1 MALNTLGCGRYSAQ
15 VWTRGGADLL
25 FADLP
30 VTQVSWDRRLDDTS
44 QASVT
49 LAGLGRSAACFAAIR
64 DANAWQH
71 ELAIAR
77 DGAVVW
83 QGPIVTSNSQGVQ
96 GSYDARDVSAW
107 WDHRKERVDREFVLA
122 DLATIFQTLA
132 DDAMLADPSP
142 NITVSTT
149 PTSVLGSRKYLAG
162 QHLLIGTQLRELST
176 AGVDWTVVGR
186 DVLAGGIVVPASP
199 IVRLNDQ
206 HLVAPPKVTK
216 DGLAMA
222 TFVTTLGAGGGEG
235 AAPVFGEASD
245 ADAIAT
251 FGLLD
256 SVSSNDSIRDSTSA
270 AATSASTLAIS
281 DVPVVQASEVGIDNG
296 APITIDQLVPG
307 ALIDVA
313 WRTSGI
319 EVAGTFRL
327 SKVAV
332 TGQGGAESVTITIQ
346 PIGATGS
353 DG

>member
-1 MALNTLGCGRYSAQ
+1 VALNTLGCGRYSAQ
-15 VWTRGGADLL
+15 IWARGGGGLL
-25 FADLP
+25 FSDLE
-30 VTQVSWDRRLDDTS
+30 VSQVQWDRRLDDTS

-64 DANAWQH
+64 DANPWQH

-83 QGPIVTSNSQGVQ
+83 QGPIVDSASEGVK

-107 WDHRKERVDREFVLA
+107 WDHRKERVDRTFTQT

-149 PTSVLGSRKYLAG
+149 PTSVLGSRTYLAG
-162 QHLLIGTQLRELST
+162 QHLLIGPQLRELST

-186 DVLAGGIVVPASP
+186 DVIAGGIVVPASP

-206 HLVAPPKVTK
+206 HLVSPPKVSK

-222 TFVTTLGAGGGEG
+222 TFVATLGAGGGEG
-235 AAPVFGEASD
+235 ATPVFGEASD
-245 ADAIAT
+245 DDSIAT
-251 FGLLD
+251 YGLLD

-270 AATSASTLAIS
+270 GASSSSTLAIS
-281 DVPVVQASEVGIDNG
+281 SVPVVVASEVSIDSG

-313 WRTSGI
+313 WLSSGI

-327 SKVAV
+327 SKVAA
-332 TGQGGAESVTITIQ
+332 QAQAGAESVTITIQ

-353 DG
+353 SG